1 MPGTAITQAGN
12 YALRVDTGY
21 DVGSFTLDSAIKG
34 VLAGY
39 TTTTTRTN
47 LLTNPNFETNTTGWQ
62 ALGTGTT
69 ITRITTDAYVGSACL
84 QVSTGTVA
92 NSAAITLSS
101 PASSRTPVT
110 AGQPY
115 YLSAYVKVPTGQPS
129 GSLRLR
135 TLEFRAD
142 GTQNASQIS
151 SAVVVSDT
159 DGWVRLSYADTP
171 TAGATPTVTMS
182 FRVEAPTTVAR
193 TYLVDAVLFE
203 QSATLLPYFDGTY
216 AEPYTGY
223 TLTNQQWNGTA
234 NASTSTATWGLTSTY
249 IGSNY
254 PLGPTTDFA
263 DITASATQI
272 NVRRGRR
279 DQGDQ
284 FAAGTMSF
292 TINDTDGVFNPFD
305 ENSPYYNTPEA
316 LPGLAPLRA
325 VELIRYD
332 DNDNPEYLYRGRIV
346 NYEYNFS
353 LDGLDQVIVYCA
365 DNFYLLSQTYMNEL
379 NVDVETSGQRIE
391 TVLDLPEVD
400 YPTGAARNIDVGTV
414 DLGHDAAYTVPAGTN
429 VLSYLTQIN
438 QTAEFG
444 RLFVSRAGVLTFTPR
459 VGTTLSGSVADF
471 HDDGTAIPYDGLGIT
486 FEADQVVNRVLIEN
500 LGTAIATAEDL
511 PSQAAFFIQT
521 NSITNSLLDDSE
533 LSAAATYLLDP
544 TPEARYNSVETMF
557 GALTAAQRDTV
568 AVIDINDTISIEK
581 TFVTGSSTMTLA
593 QELSVEGVEHTITLN
608 GHRVA
613 LFTSPTTIVYELI
626 LDDAQYGTID
636 TTNVL
641 G

>member
-1 MPGTAITQAGN
+1 MPGTAIAQAGN

-21 DVGSFTLDSAIKG
+21 DVGSFQLDSDIKG
-34 VLAGY
+34 
-39 TTTTTRTN
+39 
-47 LLTNPNFETNTTGWQ
+47 LL
-62 ALGTGTT
+62 
-69 ITRITTDAYVGSACL
+69 
-84 QVSTGTVA
+84 
-92 NSAAITLSS
+92 
-101 PASSRTPVT
+101 
-110 AGQPY
+110 
-115 YLSAYVKVPTGQPS
+115 
-129 GSLRLR
+129 
-135 TLEFRAD
+135 D
-142 GTQNASQIS
+142 GT
-151 SAVVVSDT
+151 
-159 DGWVRLSYADTP
+159 
-171 TAGATPTVTMS
+171 
-182 FRVEAPTTVAR
+182 
-193 TYLVDAVLFE
+193 
-203 QSATLLPYFDGTY
+203 
-216 AEPYTGY
+216 
-223 TLTNQQWNGTA
+223 
-234 NASTSTATWGLTSTY
+234 
-249 IGSNY
+249 Y

-263 DITASATQI
+263 DITASTTQI

-292 TINDTDGVFNPFD
+292 TINDVDGVFNPFD
-305 ENSPYYNTPEA
+305 ENSPYYNTSEA

-332 DNDNPEYLYRGRIV
+332 ENDNPEYLYRGRIV

-365 DNFYLLSQTYMNEL
+365 DNFYLLSQTYMDEL

-391 TVLDLPEVD
+391 TVLDLPEVA
-400 YPTGAARNIDVGTV
+400 YPTGAARNIDPGTV

-459 VGTTLSGSVADF
+459 VGITLSGSVADF

-486 FEADQVVNRVLIEN
+486 FESDQVKNRALIEN
-500 LGTAIATAEDL
+500 LGTAVATAEDL
-511 PSQAAFFIQT
+511 ASQAAFFIQT

-533 LSAAATYLLDP
+533 LAAAATYLLDP
-544 TPEARYNSVETMF
+544 YPEARYNSVETLF
-557 GALTAAQRDTV
+557 GALTDAQRDTV
-568 AVIDINDTISIEK
+568 AIIDINDTITIEK
-581 TFVTGSSTMTLA
+581 QFITGSSTMTLA
-593 QELSVEGVEHTITLN
+593 QELSVEGIEHTITLN

-626 LDDAQYGTID
+626 LDDITYGVID
-636 TTNVL
+636 ALNVL